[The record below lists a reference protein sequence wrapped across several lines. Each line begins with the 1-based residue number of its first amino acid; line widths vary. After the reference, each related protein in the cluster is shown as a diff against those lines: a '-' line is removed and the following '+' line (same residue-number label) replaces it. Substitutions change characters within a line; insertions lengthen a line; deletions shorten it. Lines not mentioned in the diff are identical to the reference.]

1 MPPAALTLAR
11 PDWLWPALALL
22 AAGLGLLLWNYAR
35 GPRGWVRWAAG
46 GLEFLGLALLA
57 LCLLEPHRTGER
69 ARPGANLFAVVADN
83 SQGLGIRDAGETRT
97 RGELLRETLGRDW
110 LGRLAEDFELRRY
123 LFDTRLQTT
132 RDFGDLDFS
141 GRATAL
147 GTALRGLRER
157 HAGRPLAGVLLF
169 TDGNATDLAGPLPDL
184 TGLPPVYPV
193 VVGRRDA
200 VRDLAL
206 AQVGVTTS
214 AFEDAPVTV
223 QAEVTAAGFA
233 GEPAVARLV
242 DPAGREVARQNFR
255 GADRP
260 VPLRFALQ
268 PEQPGLSFLRLEVAL
283 AAEAGR
289 ASGDTNSAEATL
301 ANNAQ
306 VLAVERGG
314 GPYRVLY
321 VAGRPNWE
329 FKFLN
334 RALEADPQVQLVAL
348 IRVAKREP
356 KFDFRGR
363 AGETGNPLFR
373 GFGDQTRETTE
384 RYDQPVLSRLNTR
397 DELELRGGFPRT
409 PEELFAY
416 DAILVDDLEAEFFAP
431 EQAALVQRFVAHRG
445 GGFLMLGGMESFR
458 EGGYHRTPV
467 GEMLPVYLDRGPV
480 ANAPEPVRF
489 ELDREGWLEPW
500 ARLRDNESAERDRLA
515 AMPAF
520 EVLNRVGGVKPSAR
534 VIATVATRDGPL
546 PALAVQRFGRGRT
559 AALTVGDV
567 WRWGMRDE
575 AARADMERA
584 WRQLI
589 RWLLTDVP
597 RRVELTTRP
606 EADDPNGAVRL
617 QVRARDLRF
626 EPLDTVSAGIVIEP
640 VAFADTPGTAAGTL
654 VLRAE
659 PSLDEPGLFEAT
671 YVPRLAGGY
680 RATAAVTNSAGLVEG
695 RAEAGWSTDPAAAEF
710 RSLVPNVALLEDLA
724 RQTGGEVVPAAR
736 LDDLVRRLP
745 TRAAPVT
752 EPWSEP
758 LWHTPWIFGA
768 ALGCLLGGWGLRRW
782 KGMP

>member
-1 MPPAALTLAR
+1 
-11 PDWLWPALALL
+11 
-22 AAGLGLLLWNYAR
+22 LGLLLWNYAR

-334 RALEADPQVQLVAL
+334 RASRP
-348 IRVAKREP
+348 IRRCSSWRSSAWPNANRSSTSA
-356 KFDFRGR
+356 
-363 AGETGNPLFR
+363 AGP
-373 GFGDQTRETTE
+373 
-384 RYDQPVLSRLNTR
+384 
-397 DELELRGGFPRT
+397 
-409 PEELFAY
+409 
-416 DAILVDDLEAEFFAP
+416 
-431 EQAALVQRFVAHRG
+431 
-445 GGFLMLGGMESFR
+445 
-458 EGGYHRTPV
+458 
-467 GEMLPVYLDRGPV
+467 
-480 ANAPEPVRF
+480 
-489 ELDREGWLEPW
+489 
-500 ARLRDNESAERDRLA
+500 ARR
-515 AMPAF
+515 
-520 EVLNRVGGVKPSAR
+520 
-534 VIATVATRDGPL
+534 ATRSS
-546 PALAVQRFGRGRT
+546 
-559 AALTVGDV
+559 AASG
-567 WRWGMRDE
+567 
-575 AARADMERA
+575 
-584 WRQLI
+584 
-589 RWLLTDVP
+589 
-597 RRVELTTRP
+597 TRP
-606 EADDPNGAVRL
+606 ARRPSVTTSPCSPGSTRATSSSCAAAF
-617 QVRARDLRF
+617 RARRRSCS
-626 EPLDTVSAGIVIEP
+626 PMTRSSWTTSRRSSSRPSRPRWCSASWP
-640 VAFADTPGTAAGTL
+640 
-654 VLRAE
+654 
-659 PSLDEPGLFEAT
+659 
-671 YVPRLAGGY
+671 
-680 RATAAVTNSAGLVEG
+680 
-695 RAEAGWSTDPAAAEF
+695 
-710 RSLVPNVALLEDLA
+710 
-724 RQTGGEVVPAAR
+724 TGGAA
-736 LDDLVRRLP
+736 
-745 TRAAPVT
+745 
-752 EPWSEP
+752 S
-758 LWHTPWIFGA
+758 
-768 ALGCLLGGWGLRRW
+768 
-782 KGMP
+782 